1 MEVEGIDGRSVKARI
16 CKLQCLVQNLD
27 FMKDSSTCNTIVGLD
42 ISAIISKNKADKKRL
57 LINSDSIKIHV
68 A

>member
-27 FMKDSSTCNTIVGLD
+27 FMKDSSTWNTIARLD
-42 ISAIISKNKADKKRL
+42 ISAIISKNKVDQKRL
-57 LINSDSIKIHV
+57 LINWNSVKIHIS
-68 A
+68 